1 MSRARRLGLLG
12 AAVALLALV
21 ALLLSSSDGGS
32 GAGDSTTA
40 GASVE
45 AESRDPARLLARL
58 SEQAEARRQ
67 GDLRREDPHGEPGPT
82 GATLRSWRRIER
94 EVEPVARH
102 FHSAF
107 SRYELGLPATEA
119 LRQTATPGLTRSLL
133 RAPPRPPRAES
144 PDLARLGRLELLPVA
159 AEGGRL
165 TRVELVGQLR
175 RGGRSEPI
183 AIELRRT
190 SEGWRVVGLGL

>member
-21 ALLLSSSDGGS
+21 ALLLSSSDGARRGGNPPS
-32 GAGDSTTA
+32 AEADSQD
-40 GASVE
+40 S
-45 AESRDPARLLARL
+45 ARLLGQL
-58 SEQAEARRQ
+58 SVRAQARRRAE
-67 GDLRREDPHGEPGPT
+67 LRREDPHGEPGPT
-82 GATLRSWRRIER
+82 AATLRRCGGIER
-94 EVEPVARH
+94 EVEPLARR

-107 SRYELGLPATEA
+107 SRYELGLPAAEA
-119 LRQTATPGLTRSLL
+119 LRRTATPGLARSLL
-133 RAPPRPPRAES
+133 QTPPRSPRRKSLE
-144 PDLARLGRLELLPVA
+144 PARLGRLELLPVEA
-159 AEGGRL
+159 RDGRL

-175 RGGRSEPI
+175 RDGRPEPI

>member
-1 MSRARRLGLLG
+1 MSRTRRLGLLG

-21 ALLLSSSDGGS
+21 ALLLSSSDGAPRGGNPPS
-32 GAGDSTTA
+32 AEADSQ
-40 GASVE
+40 
-45 AESRDPARLLARL
+45 ESARLLGQL
-58 SEQAEARRQ
+58 SERAQARWRAE
-67 GDLRREDPHGEPGPT
+67 LRREDPHGEPGPT
-82 GATLRSWRRIER
+82 AATLRRWRRIER
-94 EVEPVARH
+94 LVEPFARR

-107 SRYELGLPATEA
+107 SRYELRLTVTEA
-119 LRQTATPGLTRSLL
+119 LRWTATSGLTRSLL

-165 TRVELVGQLR
+165 TRVELVGQVH
-175 RGGRSEPI
+175 RGGRAEPI